1 MGNVKVVGKQ
11 PARHAG
17 KSCPD
22 GESDNFVFRGVNPH
36 RFSGDFIFP
45 DRYAGSPMAGVDKIF
60 DIGWQDLRILSF
72 FSIFF
77 LELMIWVGVPLGKGR
92 LIFSVIDV

>member
-1 MGNVKVVGKQ
+1 MTPK
-11 PARHAG
+11 
-17 KSCPD
+17 
-22 GESDNFVFRGVNPH
+22 GELFV
-36 RFSGDFIFP
+36 
-45 DRYAGSPMAGVDKIF
+45 VDKIF

-92 LIFSVIDV
+92 LIFSGIDV

>member
-1 MGNVKVVGKQ
+1 MTPQ
-11 PARHAG
+11 
-17 KSCPD
+17 
-22 GESDNFVFRGVNPH
+22 GELF
-36 RFSGDFIFP
+36 
-45 DRYAGSPMAGVDKIF
+45 GVDKIF

-77 LELMIWVGVPLGKGR
+77 LELMIRVGVPLGKGR

>member
-1 MGNVKVVGKQ
+1 MTPQ
-11 PARHAG
+11 
-17 KSCPD
+17 
-22 GESDNFVFRGVNPH
+22 GELF
-36 RFSGDFIFP
+36 
-45 DRYAGSPMAGVDKIF
+45 GVDKIF

-72 FSIFF
+72 FSIFL